1 MNTTDGTS
9 QKIRLT
15 ERPPVACASCYGQY
29 TDRRHVDFGS
39 STDGAVLAGPS
50 NIAGDKGQ
58 SIDEVIICD
67 ECLTAA
73 AGLIGLEDS
82 APLHAE
88 VDELQRDG
96 RRPRRAPGPHHR
108 LRRDAGAGGPDARAP
123 GGPDRRMIAEA
134 ILIGLLA
141 ALLVLQSLRYGET
154 LRKLTE
160 SAREEREN
168 LLRMRVEHPSLQP
181 LHTPV
186 DREAVNKERERRE
199 QLRKQLSSVGTVKF
213 GDER

>member
-15 ERPPVACASCYGQY
+15 GTPVACASCYGQY

-50 NIAGDKGQ
+50 NIAGGKGQ

-73 AGLIGLEDS
+73 AALIGLEDS

-88 VDELQRDG
+88 VDELQKTVDDL
-96 RRPRRAPGPHHR
+96 AER
-108 LRRDAGAGGPDARAP
+108 LARTTAYVETLEQAAQT
-123 GGPDRRMIAEA
+123 RERLAT
-134 ILIGLLA
+134 LIG
-141 ALLVLQSLRYGET
+141 G
-154 LRKLTE
+154 
-160 SAREEREN
+160 
-168 LLRMRVEHPSLQP
+168 
-181 LHTPV
+181 
-186 DREAVNKERERRE
+186 
-199 QLRKQLSSVGTVKF
+199 
-213 GDER
+213 